1 MFTHSLVCFSCQMS
15 TVIIIDRLLRCSL
28 HLSHTH
34 VWTLHFT
41 FAVPTGVHGF
51 DHSVAFQRSTAKKK
65 KKIKINTKWFFSW
78 FSLSLCYF
86 SCSVSLW
93 KKKQFYG
100 FYVWCLKC
108 LIFTFFIQ
116 TIDTPLPPLPPLP
129 PPPPPCLKKH
139 LSLLFTLS
147 THPLSI
153 HKIPSTQNPP
163 LSLWHKTDWGWLVLS
178 WLLRSSTGHSSAGV
192 GGGAGSRP
200 GAR

>member
-34 VWTLHFT
+34 T
-41 FAVPTGVHGF
+41 FERFISPLLCQQACMALT
-51 DHSVAFQRSTAKKK
+51 TALLSKGPLQKKK

-116 TIDTPLPPLPPLP
+116 TIDTPLPPLPP